1 MGFNPTDEQVH
12 AVDLAKLGE
21 SMAIEALAGAGK
33 TSTLKLVAEA
43 LPGRGAY
50 VAFNKKIVTE
60 AQSKFPGSV
69 ACSTAHSLAFRAV
82 GNRYRDRLNANRVT
96 ARRAAEALGL
106 DLNTNIVFDRE
117 DGVTEMSPERL
128 ASIALETVGV
138 YCRTADLTLGRV
150 HVPFQMGLD
159 DPNKWENNRR
169 LAERVVPLAEQI
181 WRDLQDP
188 FGGRFRFEHNHY
200 LKMWQ
205 LSGPRIQADYILFD
219 EAQDANPLMMAIV
232 EGQAHAQRIWVGDS
246 NQSIYEWN
254 GAVDALQKVEVEHR
268 AKLTQSFRFGPE
280 VAEQANVVLDR
291 LDAGVHVIGA
301 GRPGRVGEID
311 RPDVWLGRTNGAV
324 IGTALML
331 MDRGQRV
338 CVQGGTREVIWF
350 AESAQALMVGAKAS
364 HPDLACFSNWDQV
377 LRYVEEEKDQGA
389 GLKTLVNLVQNYGA
403 QEIQMGLSRAVEPR
417 FADVTVST
425 AHKAKGAE
433 WNRVALLGDYQ
444 DQDPAPAELKLL
456 YVAVTRAMLELDRT
470 AVDLEG
476 PADGEPVDDAADAFL
491 ETLFDQ

>member
-1 MGFNPTDEQVH
+1 MAFTPTDEQAH
-12 AVDLAKLGE
+12 AVEIAKLGE

-60 AQSKFPGSV
+60 AQERFPSSV

-82 GNRYRDRLNANRVT
+82 GKNYRDRLNSGRVT
-96 ARRAAEALGL
+96 ARQAADALGL
-106 DLNTNIVFDRE
+106 DLNTNVVFDR
-117 DGVTEMSPERL
+117 DDHVVEMTAERI
-128 ASIALETVGV
+128 ASIALETVNV
-138 YCRTADLTLGRV
+138 FCRVADRFITRT
-150 HVPFQMGLD
+150 HVPFQKGLD
-159 DPNKWENNRR
+159 EPNQWENNRR
-169 LAERVVPLAEQI
+169 LAERVVPLAERI
-181 WRDLQDP
+181 WQELQDP
-188 FGGRFRFEHNHY
+188 NGGRFRFEHNHY

-205 LSGPRIQADYILFD
+205 LSGPRIHADYILFD

-232 EGQAHAQRIWVGDS
+232 EGQNHAQRIWVGDS

-254 GAVDALQKVEVEHR
+254 GAVDALQRVTVENR
-268 AKLTQSFRFGPE
+268 ARLTQSFRFGPE
-280 VAEQANVVLDR
+280 IAAQANVVLDR
-291 LDAGVHVIGA
+291 LDAGVQVIGA
-301 GRPGRVGEID
+301 GRPGSVGVID

-350 AESAQALMVGAKAS
+350 AESAQALMAGAKAS
-364 HPDLACFSNWDQV
+364 HPDLACFTNWDQV
-377 LRYVEEEKDQGA
+377 LRYVEEEKEQGG
-389 GLKTLVNLVQNYGA
+389 GLKTLVKLVQDYGA
-403 QEIQMGLSRAVEPR
+403 EQIIHGLSRTVEPR

-444 DQDPAPAELKLL
+444 DQDPTPAELKLL
-456 YVAVTRAMLELDRT
+456 YVAVTRAMVELDRS

-476 PADGEPVDDAADAFL
+476 PAEDESLEADV
-491 ETLFDQ
+491 EDTPFDMFG